1 MIRDFSI
8 YAEDTILGYVDF
20 KETEGNGMYSV
31 TFSEAE
37 LAEYEKYRDDI
48 QYHMNNIE
56 LHHQYLIQM
65 DGYTRE
71 TIEQIFADVRQ
82 FDQDYAKV
90 IYDDKCTTYNPYK
103 TTMKSLLDSIKVSH
117 VGQGVSDVDGSIFC
131 DTATFSTQ
139 ITNAGGGL
147 LEEVYRQL
155 QDDDAFI
162 ELMKRDINEVKP
174 WELVA
179 LSMRFDDC
187 IYVDSNG
194 KYQVDNDMLSQLIDM
209 CYERTEFRE
218 YVSQPDVTIDGYATY
233 EMYPIMSLLAE
244 YKNNY
249 TDYNVS
255 IYTDRDD
262 KREKKIDKIIAQCY
276 VTDVIYAV
284 STYYSSIK
292 LDTVYDKD
300 YTKLHIGIDNS
311 SQEKMV
317 IYVDNMY
324 EEKRNDIT
332 IYGFSEDLSANG
344 DKAKKEADASEVV
357 DSAEEVLVR
366 FTSEFFS
373 KSTGKY
379 VGILAEQTPVI
390 GDIYKVYNYIKS
402 AKSVINAYTD
412 AEENN
417 AEVKTIVKND
427 ELLMAAKALNCYGS
441 VIQYEKMVTVSHL
454 SGNETSNII
463 DLALYNEYSEEPEI
477 TQEQL
482 DSEFV
487 ALMSGECTY
496 SECVSIDAI
505 QTFNRASGHGGE
517 EHPLYIYDD
526 YIDCYLK
533 EEYMYEHKYQ
543 ATDLQLQEAAQ
554 YAAERWHEDENEIY
568 ENRK

>member
-8 YAEDTILGYVDF
+8 YEEDTILGYVDF

-71 TIEQIFADVRQ
+71 TIERIFADVRQ

-147 LEEVYRQL
+147 LEEVYQQL

-218 YVSQPDVTIDGYATY
+218 YVSQPDVTISGYATY

-262 KREKKIDKIIAQCY
+262 IRESRIDKIIAQCY

-284 STYYSSIK
+284 STYYSSIE
-292 LDTVYDKD
+292 LDTVYDKN

-311 SQEKMV
+311 SQDKMV

-324 EEKRNDIT
+324 EDKRNDIT
-332 IYGFSEDLSANG
+332 IYGFSNDISAESDDAENRSDASKIV
-344 DKAKKEADASEVV
+344 DKAEAVMVRLTTEYFSKGIGKCVGAVAKKE
-357 DSAEEVLVR
+357 
-366 FTSEFFS
+366 
-373 KSTGKY
+373 
-379 VGILAEQTPVI
+379 PVI
-390 GDIYKVYNYIKS
+390 GDIYKAYSQLKS
-402 AKSVINAYTD
+402 AKAVISAYTD
-412 AEENN
+412 AEKNN
-417 AEVKTIVKND
+417 VEVQKEIKSR
-427 ELLMAAKALNCYGS
+427 ELRMAAKTLNCYS
-441 VIQYEKMVTVSHL
+441 SIIQYKNNVTISHM
-454 SGNETSNII
+454 SSDEEENIKW
-463 DLALYNEYSEEPEI
+463 LTLYNEYNKGAEI

-496 SECVSIDAI
+496 SECEAI
-505 QTFNRASGHGGE
+505 VAVHDFDYADGHVGI
-517 EHPLYIYDD
+517 EHPLSSYTGNISIYLLQNYGIDD
-526 YIDCYLK
+526 IK
-533 EEYMYEHKYQ
+533 M
-543 ATDLQLQEAAQ
+543 ATNFQIQEAAQ
-554 YAAERWHEDENEIY
+554 YAAERWHEDENKIY